1 MLNINDYEIQ
11 CIEQEIL
18 TMYQSCRYNAQEYE
32 RLLLLRRYIIN
43 HRVLEHQEE
52 ILPDIIAF
60 NDALTDALKKMYD
73 EAYQLWDKI
82 KVDKDFGDD
91 PEVSAIC
98 FLDDIYPKAHPVQKD
113 DRQEFWYALDDYR
126 HSSYQNGIT
135 LVPLSI
141 NRSHEKEPFES
152 LIGMDCPPPNWN
164 EGLDAE
170 LTKDLHLTSAFHNI
184 FFHMGF
190 AITDFIYVRQ
200 FEKEIKIELNYTIQ

>member
-1 MLNINDYEIQ
+1 MLNIHDYEIQ
-11 CIEQEIL
+11 YIEQEIL
-18 TMYQSCRYNAQEYE
+18 MRYQSCRYDAQEYE
-32 RLLLLRRYIIN
+32 HLLLIRRYIIN
-43 HRVLEHQEE
+43 RRVLEHQEE

-73 EAYQLWDKI
+73 EAYHMWDKI
-82 KVDKDFGDD
+82 KIDKDFGDD
-91 PEVSAIC
+91 PEVTAMC
-98 FLDDIYPKAHPVQKD
+98 FLEATYPKAHPIQED